1 MPMFGSQWFGS
12 GAAGSGSYTVSNSFA
27 FFRANDEA
35 MQRQLSSTS
44 TSTTKMTLSA
54 WIKRS
59 VIGTASQGIFAA
71 NNGVAAGSGGHDAFI
86 FNSIDQINMWLG
98 AGNNADITWSPKFQ
112 DTSAFYHFVLAIDTT
127 QSTDTNRVKLYV
139 NGVQVTDTSS
149 ANWPAEDQVFR
160 GFAYTGSGTAPTQVL
175 GTDVD
180 HSSTSSRNEAGF
192 VLAGDCIFIDGTAY
206 DPTSFGEINSDT
218 GIWTPIDPNSVTYG
232 NNGFRLQFKETG
244 TGQNASGMGADT
256 SGNDGHFALL
266 HSSTITAAKNR
277 QVDVTTN
284 DADSSLG
291 NYGRINPEA
300 VNVAGNND
308 VTISLG
314 NLKGVYVADYVA
326 QFSIARLTS
335 GQWYWETKVSG
346 VNLASTGVLA
356 GTYYGSLDTSANMNS
371 TGIYYYNP
379 YSGNKMKD
387 GSGTSYGSG
396 ASADDILQCAV
407 DLDNNK
413 IWWGLNNTWQASGDP
428 AAGTNAAYT
437 DLTDTDYTPVL
448 GYGSAGT
455 IELNCGQQ
463 TLSYTP
469 PTGFKTLNVANI
481 TTPTV
486 PKSTDQCEPL
496 QYTGTGS
503 ELEISSLSFQPGF
516 VLIKNLDA
524 TDDWMLFD
532 NVNGATKHWSP
543 NRSDLGGIVT
553 TAQSLKSFDS
563 DGFTL
568 GTFAQVNTSA
578 EKYLAFNWKTGS
590 SGTVTNGMT
599 KISDSSQTNIT
610 RAANPDNGLSI
621 IQFTGNGSASTILH
635 GLGKKVEFMFVKATN
650 KNSVSICWH
659 KVMPARG
666 YIGFATESQ
675 EYVWGDDRQWGPD
688 PTAGGTTSIGVG
700 THTFTN
706 GSGDTLSAYVFVEIP
721 GFNRISSYVGN
732 GTTDGPFVWTGMRPS
747 MIWIKSIDTT
757 ANWAVYNDV
766 QTTNAYGNPTD
777 RSLRL
782 SSNETDANLGSSPF
796 NIYSNGF
803 KSLTGASEHNA
814 SGQEYMFIA
823 WARSPFESNNRAR

>member
-1 MPMFGSQWFGS
+1 MFIINPYRFIASD
-12 GAAGSGSYTVSNSFA
+12 YTISNSFA
-27 FFRANDEA
+27 FHKANDEA
-35 MQRQLSSTS
+35 LERTISGSSTLA
-44 TSTTKMTLSA
+44 TKGTLSI
-54 WIKRS
+54 WLKRTD
-59 VIGTASQGIFAA
+59 IGSGYQGIFAS
-71 NNGVAAGSGGHDAFI
+71 NNGTAGSSGGQDAIVFISDKVELWLAAGQD
-86 FNSIDQINMWLG
+86 
-98 AGNNADITWSPKFQ
+98 DITWSPVFR
-112 DTSAFYHFVLAIDTT
+112 DTSSFYHFVFSIDTT
-127 QSTDTNRVKLYV
+127 QATDTNRVKFYV
-139 NGVQVTDTSS
+139 NGTQITDTSA
-149 ANWPAEDQVFR
+149 ANWPVQDQVMR
-160 GFAYTGSGTAPTQVL
+160 GFAYSSGTTTQVF
-175 GTDVD
+175 GTDM
-180 HSSTSSRNEAGF
+180 SSTSTSSRYEAGF
-192 VLAGDCIFIDGTAY
+192 ILGGDAIWVDGSALA
-206 DPTSFGEINSDT
+206 PTDFGEFNEDT
-218 GIWTPIDPNSVTYG
+218 GIWTPIKPDVTYG
-232 NNGFRLQFKETG
+232 NHGFRLEFKETG
-244 TGQNASGMGADT
+244 TSQNSSGMGADT
-256 SGNDGHFALL
+256 SGNDSHWALK

-277 QVDVTTN
+277 QIDVCTN
-284 DADSSLG
+284 DADNSLG
-291 NYGRINPEA
+291 NYATINPNA
-300 VNVAGNND
+300 VNVAGNSD
-308 VTISLG
+308 ATLSLG
-314 NLKGVYVADYVA
+314 NLKAVYAADYA
-326 QFSIARLTS
+326 AEFTIARLTS
-335 GQWYWETKVSG
+335 GKYYWETKVSG
-346 VNLASTGVLA
+346 TNLASTGVIQ
-356 GTYYGSLDTSANMNS
+356 GSYYGSLDRSANLNS

-387 GSGTSYGSG
+387 GSGTSYGSA
-396 ASADDILQCAV
+396 ASADDILQCAL
-407 DLDNNK
+407 DLDNDK
-413 IWWGLNNTWQASGDP
+413 IWWGINNTWQNSGDP
-428 AAGTNAAYT
+428 AAGSNAAYT

-732 GTTDGPFVWTGMRPS
+732 GTTSGPFVWTGMRPS